1 MVCDINTPTKTYHT
15 FPPRLSTTAST
26 NANGNAN
33 ASTSTSTSTN
43 GQQQQQQPHQHQRRA
58 HRVRILMTRGVHES
72 IAIRLSKKRGSAW
85 QPLSSRWIECRESEW
100 RG

>member
-26 NANGNAN
+26 NAN
-33 ASTSTSTSTN
+33 ASTSTN
-43 GQQQQQQPHQHQRRA
+43 QQQQQQQPHQHQRRA

-72 IAIRLSKKRGSAW
+72 IAIRLM
-85 QPLSSRWIECRESEW
+85 
-100 RG
+100 